1 MPKIILSYRRADS
14 QAMAGRIYDR
24 LVAHYGED
32 AVFMDIDAIPF
43 GIDFRKHIVDALAQ
57 CNVLVE
63 LVGPRWLGP
72 RDAGHN
78 RIDDPADPV
87 RIELEGAFELGIPIV
102 PVLLDGA
109 TMPSEAELPPTLK
122 QFSFLNAAPVDS
134 GRDFR
139 LHMDRLLRSLDGVL
153 GSQGKRSVTTARG
166 KPSRSAT
173 GRIAARW
180 YALGTIV
187 LLAAAATLLTMLWLR
202 QPSPPT
208 ASAPEL
214 PPPST
219 RQQPVVLKSADE
231 FLVRKYANDIVSAN
245 VNLAIELDSAKSAI
259 GISEQWDAMVKGELD
274 LASFYLDSVADKVPA
289 FAATQMPGLI
299 RNREHAGRVSASP
312 FMAQIRRLAANAGV
326 IVLSD
331 AWQSIAVFS
340 KKNCIRIPD
349 DVKGLKIVT
358 YAVGDGFAP
367 MLMASGAA
375 SVDIAQ
381 GEVSAALKSGA
392 DALIASPLTG
402 RGSIEL
408 ANCATVPGEY
418 TLGFGYLP
426 LLGSKTTFGRLNAN
440 QQNVLLKVAKALESD
455 NADGLKQL
463 DDYIIAKL
471 GTSGV
476 QTVVLGPTDYEAWL
490 KVTQRSTYK
499 EFAAAVPDGKQLLEA
514 ALAVK

>member
-1 MPKIILSYRRADS
+1 MAKIILSYRRADS

-24 LVAHYGED
+24 LVAHYGET

-43 GIDFRKHIVDALAQ
+43 GIDFRKHIGDALAQ
-57 CNVLVE
+57 CNALVE

-72 RDAGHN
+72 LEGGRN

-87 RIELEGAFELGIPIV
+87 RLELEGAFELGIPIV

-109 TMPSEAELPPTLK
+109 TMPSEAELPATIK

-139 LHMDRLLRSLDGVL
+139 PHMDRLLRSLDGIL
-153 GSQGKRSVTTARG
+153 GSQGERTVTRAG
-166 KPSRSAT
+166 GNPSRSAT
-173 GRIAARW
+173 RRIAAYW

-187 LLAAAATLLTMLWLR
+187 LLAAAGALLIPLWFH

-208 ASAPEL
+208 ASAPDL

-219 RQQPVVLKSADE
+219 RQQPVVLRSADE

-245 VNLAIELDSAKSAI
+245 VNLAIELDSAKSAS
-259 GISEQWDAMVKGELD
+259 GISEQWDALVKGELD

-289 FAATQMPGLI
+289 FAATLMPGLI
-299 RNREHAGRVSASP
+299 RNREHAGRVSVSP

-340 KKNCIRIPD
+340 KKNCIRIPE
-349 DVKGLKIVT
+349 DVKGLNILT
-358 YAVGDGFAP
+358 YAAGDGFAP
-367 MLMASGAA
+367 MLMAAGAA
-375 SVDIAQ
+375 SVDIVQ

-392 DALIASPLTG
+392 DALIASTVTG
-402 RGSIEL
+402 RRPIDFAS
-408 ANCATVPGEY
+408 CATVPSEY
-418 TLGFGYLP
+418 TLGFGYCRCLARRQRSGASTP
-426 LLGSKTTFGRLNAN
+426 ISKMSCSRSLRRWR
-440 QQNVLLKVAKALESD
+440 
-455 NADGLKQL
+455 
-463 DDYIIAKL
+463 
-471 GTSGV
+471 TS
-476 QTVVLGPTDYEAWL
+476 TPTD
-490 KVTQRSTYK
+490 
-499 EFAAAVPDGKQLLEA
+499 
-514 ALAVK
+514 